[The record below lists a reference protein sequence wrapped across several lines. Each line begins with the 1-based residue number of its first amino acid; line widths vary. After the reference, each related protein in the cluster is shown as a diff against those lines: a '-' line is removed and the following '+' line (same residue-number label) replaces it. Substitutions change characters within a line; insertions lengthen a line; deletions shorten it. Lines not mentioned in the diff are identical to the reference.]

1 MVYAIVYAIG
11 TAFCVALA
19 LFAKTAPAQKVV
31 TDRGLICDMFINADD
46 FQATLVAVNAEK
58 ALSCAVMPV
67 AFIMHRETAET
78 VRIHGSAWAIREILL
93 GVPRTAPALARFQ

>member
-31 TDRGLICDMFINADD
+31 TDRGLICDMSEQVARIINADD
-46 FQATLVAVNAEK
+46 FQATLVAN
-58 ALSCAVMPV
+58 PR
-67 AFIMHRETAET
+67 HRC
-78 VRIHGSAWAIREILL
+78 
-93 GVPRTAPALARFQ
+93 